1 MGKESTLI
9 VNSVDIP
16 EWAVV
21 IATRLM
27 TQIRE
32 RDYETYMHCVRVSR
46 GSRLLAQAAGL
57 NELDQK
63 IIEFAGLFHDIGKV
77 HIPLEILN
85 KPAKLTP
92 EEYSVMM
99 QHPERSV
106 EMLEPLKHLEFFR
119 RLIPG
124 VLHHHERFDGAGYP
138 AKIEGEDIP
147 LEARMILVVDTY
159 DAMTADR
166 AYRKGLPMERAYA
179 ELKEFAGRQFDPQMV
194 KIFLNAHPFW
204 SRRDQSKVFDE
215 MNETVLKRAA

>member
-1 MGKESTLI
+1 MGKESCLI
-9 VNSVDIP
+9 VNSADIP
-16 EWAVV
+16 EWAVA
-21 IATRLM
+21 IASKLMAQTR
-27 TQIRE
+27 Q

-46 GSRLLAQAAGL
+46 SSRLLAQAAGM

-77 HIPLEILN
+77 HVPLEILN
-85 KPAKLTP
+85 KPAKLTA
-92 EEYSVMM
+92 EEFDVMKE
-99 QHPERSV
+99 HPELSV
-106 EMLEPLKHLEFFR
+106 EMLEPLKGLEFFR

-138 AKIEGEDIP
+138 AKMEGEDIP
-147 LEARMILVVDTY
+147 LIARMILVVDTY

-194 KIFLNAHPFW
+194 KIFLDAHPFW
-204 SRRDQSKVFDE
+204 IRRDEAKIFDE
-215 MNETVLKRAA
+215 MNGTVLKRVA